1 MRIKVPLKIISQKN
15 VGNRQGEEMEY
26 IQKEKSRFERDRM
39 SIHVCTLLG
48 NREQSKEVKAALGR
62 NGKKGR

>member
-1 MRIKVPLKIISQKN
+1 
-15 VGNRQGEEMEY
+15 MEY
-26 IQKEKSRFERDRM
+26 KQKEKSRFKRDCM

>member
-1 MRIKVPLKIISQKN
+1 
-15 VGNRQGEEMEY
+15 MEY

-62 NGKKGR
+62 NGKKRKMRISSKEKNKQCNTKIIKII